1 MKVIQD
7 KIIVKEKS
15 EYVRYDISI
24 DGKKTFVYGSRWLS
38 DKLDKEDIKIDL
50 MIVKL
55 QTLKEYHEC
64 FSLWKW

>member
-1 MKVIQD
+1 M
-7 KIIVKEKS
+7 VKEKS

-24 DGKKTFVYGSRWLS
+24 DGKKTFVYVHQDGCQIN
-38 DKLDKEDIKIDL
+38 KIKEDIKTDL

-55 QTLKEYHEC
+55 QTLKKYHEC